1 MPMYKQWCKPPSHKG
16 SGRSHWEG
24 ISVTGTGV
32 EDFEEPPAA
41 EEFAGE
47 PPAAEEVAGEPPA
60 AEEVAGEPAG
70 AEEEFDESPIAEE
83 EFEGPPDAAI
93 DDFEEQPKFERPN
106 ILGLSAKRHAR
117 PKNSESHRPKRK
129 HVLDSYDKPAAPGDD
144 SMWSAAGPEGQVVI
158 APKQKFAEPLPQTL
172 PLVNFYSFGRETR
185 MVRDHV
191 DPTCDNSVSLYLDAM
206 YGIANPFIYNVEYL
220 SRISSDRRWLQG
232 RHWGEAFLTLEKIA
246 NSSQFTELINV
257 VRPTLE
263 AQLSQGSMLHNVVF
277 TCRKG
282 RHRSVAAAKL
292 FQAMLG
298 THLPF
303 RCMCM
308 CTSMG
313 THTGTA
319 HGHPHIP

>member
-1 MPMYKQWCKPPSHKG
+1 MTTHAAGSRGDRGEGATSTYSGRIVLKYDGHITQDDKQRIYDATHCSVALELCDGMKCLAVHSDDAFLDTDLDKAITLAFDVMARSAQERGEMEGKRRRYTPAPPPHPPSIMAIMEYWMESSMRREQMPTMMPRPQMPMYKQWCKPPSHNRG
-16 SGRSHWEG
+16 SGRSHWDA

-32 EDFEEPPAA
+32 EEFEEPPAA
-41 EEFAGE
+41 EVF
-47 PPAAEEVAGEPPA
+47 AGEPPA

-70 AEEEFDESPIAEE
+70 AEEKFDECPIAEE
-83 EFEGPPDAAI
+83 KIEGPPDAAI

-191 DPTCDNSVSLYLDAM
+191 DPSA
-206 YGIANPFIYNVEYL
+206 
-220 SRISSDRRWLQG
+220 
-232 RHWGEAFLTLEKIA
+232 
-246 NSSQFTELINV
+246 
-257 VRPTLE
+257 
-263 AQLSQGSMLHNVVF
+263 
-277 TCRKG
+277 
-282 RHRSVAAAKL
+282 
-292 FQAMLG
+292 
-298 THLPF
+298 
-303 RCMCM
+303 
-308 CTSMG
+308 
-313 THTGTA
+313 
-319 HGHPHIP
+319 IPP